1 MLQSLEVDLLGL
13 TCAAFLARRGASV
26 TIFEK
31 RERLGGILRY
41 GIPDFR
47 LDKKILDKVINKILS
62 LGIETKTNFELGK
75 NLNLKDL
82 QEKYDA
88 VFLGI
93 GANIPWKM
101 GIEGEELEGI
111 YGANS
116 LLETGEHPNYI
127 DRNVAVIRWRKCC
140 N

>member
-1 MLQSLEVDLLGL
+1 MVQLGL
-13 TCAAFLARRGASV
+13 TCAACLARRGASV

-47 LDKKILDKVINKILS
+47 LDKKILDGVIDKILA

-88 VFLGI
+88 VFLGV

-101 GIEGEELEGI
+101 GIEGE
-111 YGANS
+111 
-116 LLETGEHPNYI
+116 
-127 DRNVAVIRWRKCC
+127 
-140 N
+140 